1 MRKLVKRIVLYT
13 KLDEGENKMS
23 FRRKRDFVH
32 DSEIRQNIS
41 KKIKNIHDDDFDKN
55 IVEIFISHYT
65 ENKHDAKNIKNIL
78 CDFSPWIE
86 VFVAHDDLQPAQNFE
101 EDIIDKLKKCGLFI
115 LLVSKNIVDSNYVQ
129 QEIGMGKILN
139 KRILPIRLDDTI
151 QNGFIQQIQGIKKP
165 ELDGDL
171 LKIII
176 EQLDFPTSILCKF
189 LRHSIT
195 FKQTF
200 LLYEILNEKNDF
212 TEEDLIY
219 LKFGLEKNSQISDS
233 YKKNGISELIIKYEK
248 KMNIEIDIK
257 NECILTRKNN
267 YNL

>member
-1 MRKLVKRIVLYT
+1 MAFKQ
-13 KLDEGENKMS
+13 
-23 FRRKRDFVH
+23 KRDFGH
-32 DSEIRQNIS
+32 YSEIRQGIL
-41 KKIKNIHDDDFDKN
+41 KKIKNVYDDDFNEN
-55 IVEIFISHYT
+55 IVKIFISHSSK
-65 ENKHDAKNIKNIL
+65 NKHDAKNIKNIL
-78 CDFSPWIE
+78 RDFFPCIE
-86 VFVAHDDLQPAQNFE
+86 VFVAHDDLQPTQNFN

-257 NECILTRKNN
+257 NECILTRKSN
-267 YNL
+267 

>member
-1 MRKLVKRIVLYT
+1 MIFK
-13 KLDEGENKMS
+13 
-23 FRRKRDFVH
+23 RKRDFEH
-32 DSEIRQNIS
+32 YSDIRQDIS

-86 VFVAHDDLQPAQNFE
+86 VFVAHDDLQPAQNFD
-101 EDIIDKLKKCGLFI
+101 EDIIYNLKKCVLFI
-115 LLVSKNIVDSNYVQ
+115 LLVSKNIVNSNYVQ

-165 ELDGDL
+165 ELDSDL
-171 LKIII
+171 LKTIIA
-176 EQLDFPTSILCKF
+176 QLNFPTSILCKF
-189 LRHSIT
+189 LRYSRT

-257 NECILTRKNN
+257 NECILTQK
-267 YNL
+267 

>member
-1 MRKLVKRIVLYT
+1 
-13 KLDEGENKMS
+13 MS
-23 FRRKRDFVH
+23 
-32 DSEIRQNIS
+32 E
-41 KKIKNIHDDDFDKN
+41 N
-55 IVEIFISHYT
+55 IV
-65 ENKHDAKNIKNIL
+65 N
-78 CDFSPWIE
+78 
-86 VFVAHDDLQPAQNFE
+86 
-101 EDIIDKLKKCGLFI
+101 
-115 LLVSKNIVDSNYVQ
+115 SNYVQ

-248 KMNIEIDIK
+248 KMNIEIDVK